1 MRTHVALLRGVN
13 VGGHNR
19 LPMADL
25 RALVS
30 TLGYRDVATHI
41 QSGNVAFGCSEPDE
55 TRIADALEHAILART
70 DFAIAV
76 VVVTAHDLRTAHAT
90 TPFPTELDARRVHVV
105 FYRDPLDDART
116 QDVIDT
122 QERLRAAGS
131 DDRAVVRGRFLYLHT
146 PHGLGTS
153 RLASELL
160 RVRAGS
166 PVGTARNWAT
176 VQRLV
181 TMLD

>member
-1 MRTHVALLRGVN
+1 MRTHVALLRGIN

-25 RALVS
+25 RELV
-30 TLGYRDVATHI
+30 TALGYRDVATYI

-55 TRIADALEHAILART
+55 TRIADALEHAILAHT
-70 DFAIAV
+70 DLAIAV
-76 VVVTAHDLRTAHAT
+76 VVVTAPDLRAVHAA
-90 TPFPTELDARRVHVV
+90 TPFPTELDDRRVHVV
-105 FYRDPLDDART
+105 FYRDPLDDARIQEVT
-116 QDVIDT
+116 ET
-122 QERLRAAGS
+122 QERHRAAGA
-131 DDRAVVRGRFLYLHT
+131 DDRAIVRGRFLYLHT

-166 PVGTARNWAT
+166 RAGTARNWAT

-181 TMLD
+181 AMLD